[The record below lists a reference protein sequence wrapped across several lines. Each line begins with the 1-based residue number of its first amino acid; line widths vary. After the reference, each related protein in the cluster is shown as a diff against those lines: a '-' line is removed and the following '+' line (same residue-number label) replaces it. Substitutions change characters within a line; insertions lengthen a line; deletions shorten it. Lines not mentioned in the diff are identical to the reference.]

1 MSKKLLKERK
11 FNLGIVE
18 SYKKIAEQ
26 DSPILGSFT
35 VKGMTVENMVSQN
48 KTKYSKD
55 VWQQPTAFG
64 QGGKFLDENGKLKP
78 ATLFGSVDHPIDSR
92 AELLLQ
98 EAAIAW
104 HDVKRNDN
112 GSWDGAAHI
121 LNNPQGRIVK
131 TFLDYAKQFG
141 GGDLLGVSS
150 RALGESVLSE
160 ANGEQVEA
168 IVPNSFELMS
178 FDFVYNPSFQTAVA
192 HLNESTKS
200 FKKNILVE
208 SVRNLAKDDEDHAE
222 VYKNFADKIETINKE
237 LSDMPDKKFA
247 FESHAVDKAKETYFK
262 ELREQEKKLHDAIYE
277 LENMTDE
284 EFAKENDESRSKM
297 LTYIKKEY
305 KEVLTELESLES
317 DKQTKMESKKIKKEN
332 MSRLQSIY
340 YDLADYFPEEAPE
353 DMTDEE
359 LEELE
364 ACAIKELKSHK
375 RSDLNDPEYLADI
388 AMDIFDACQP
398 QTESKMESKNK
409 TEEVIIEAEEAKKVI
424 AEDEE
429 AKELDKEELEDTAEE
444 MAEELSDEKEEEL
457 EIEAEEELEIE
468 AEEEMGQD
476 DLAAVKE
483 ELSLLKDMIQELRD
497 FLIPIEAPE
506 LEIEDMP
513 EQDEEMADEEMADD
527 QAEELK
533 GMEEEDLEELSDEEL
548 EFLANLDL

>member
-168 IVPNSFELMS
+168 IVANSFELMS

-317 DKQTKMESKKIKKEN
+317 DKQTKMESK
-332 MSRLQSIY
+332 
-340 YDLADYFPEEAPE
+340 
-353 DMTDEE
+353 
-359 LEELE
+359 
-364 ACAIKELKSHK
+364 
-375 RSDLNDPEYLADI
+375 
-388 AMDIFDACQP
+388 
-398 QTESKMESKNK
+398 NK

-424 AEDEE
+424 AEEEE

-513 EQDEEMADEEMADD
+513 EQDEEMADEEMADNEMADD